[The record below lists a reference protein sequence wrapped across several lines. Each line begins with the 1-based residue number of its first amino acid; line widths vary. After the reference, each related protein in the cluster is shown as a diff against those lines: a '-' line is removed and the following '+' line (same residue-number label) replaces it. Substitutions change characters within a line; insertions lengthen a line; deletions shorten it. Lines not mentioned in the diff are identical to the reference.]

1 VEGAENMVK
10 NSFIYNIYIYGMPMH
25 TARKAH
31 LLTQYCASA
40 LTNLGAVSYRMYFQQ
55 HYNGFYN
62 QYTNYSNYLFEH
74 Y

>member
-1 VEGAENMVK
+1 
-10 NSFIYNIYIYGMPMH
+10 MPMH